1 MMGLGRGGDTVVVID
16 RSRQRRDVTR
26 ISGMLCRP
34 RDEALAT
41 KPLVWWRTSHSAPE
55 DQQIDSGIAGGTLC
69 FYAGS
74 LGPLPAHA

>member
-1 MMGLGRGGDTVVVID
+1 
-16 RSRQRRDVTR
+16 
-26 ISGMLCRP
+26 MLCRP